1 MNNVES
7 EALWRIYCS
16 PGAPGVAVKTNVTR
30 LWGASRNEQNAI
42 IGKVHYIDFTKHFA
56 AGDQRI
62 YRKRSSLA
70 HEREVRADLPNDL
83 ENSLDGFLMPCDL
96 NDLIQ
101 KVVISPYAPSWF
113 HNVVN
118 ETIFKFGYSIPVAAS
133 EIKEE
138 PFY

>member
-30 LWGASRNEQNAI
+30 LWGASRNEQNAN

-62 YRKRSSLA
+62 YCKRSSLA
-70 HEREVRADLPNDL
+70 HEKEVRAVLPNDL
-83 ENSLDGFLMPCDL
+83 ENSLDGFLLPCDL
-96 NDLIQ
+96 NDLI
-101 KVVISPYAPSWF
+101 
-113 HNVVN
+113 
-118 ETIFKFGYSIPVAAS
+118 
-133 EIKEE
+133 
-138 PFY
+138 